1 MAAIASRDLS
11 LNFLLCTKLGQTFG
25 QQAMADQ
32 ADQDLQR
39 PLDLFKIA
47 CCVAWS
53 DGNVSPD
60 ETGLLEELIHSH
72 FSQETVDLSLQQSAS
87 QLATWFTD
95 LSVLDEVIP
104 RLTTMEDRLL
114 AVKFAYMVASCD
126 QNPCDHSPIN
136 PEEKNAYG
144 YLVDALGLDEHQV
157 QELESAADKELQSTT
172 GIKGLKSIFAF
183 LFGGLAS

>member
-11 LNFLLCTKLGQTFG
+11 LDFLLCSQLVQAFG
-25 QQAMADQ
+25 QQAMSAQ

-95 LSVLDEVIP
+95 LSILDEVIP
-104 RLTTMEDRLL
+104 RLITIEDRLL

-126 QNPCDHSPIN
+126 QNPSDLSPIN
-136 PEEKNAYG
+136 PEEKNAYC

-157 QELESAADKELQSTT
+157 QELEAAADKELQSTK
-172 GIKGLKSIFAF
+172 GIKGIKGIFAL
-183 LFGGLAS
+183 LFGGLPS